1 MIRPENDVERFF
13 VEDEKFIR
21 NFCRNRQ
28 GDEPDLD
35 EAVINGEYDVLGT
48 DFLHFQFDFG
58 IFVDEMGDERRDDGR
73 ADHRRYADGQFT
85 GIEQLWRLH
94 FFIQLGESL
103 DEFFD
108 FRKQIGTRFRKLY
121 IFPLAV
127 EELDTPVFFQGFDPF
142 ADRRLAD
149 VQRF

>member
-35 EAVINGEYDVLGT
+35 EAVINGGYDVLGT

-94 FFIQLGESL
+94 FFI
-103 DEFFD
+103 
-108 FRKQIGTRFRKLY
+108 
-121 IFPLAV
+121 
-127 EELDTPVFFQGFDPF
+127 
-142 ADRRLAD
+142 
-149 VQRF
+149 